1 VDHQAQREWERA
13 AGRPAATA
21 AFLAAVLTVV
31 SFAIRAPYSRD
42 AAAKHARHLK
52 GLVSYDKH
60 ASTLLV
66 SAVIGVVALLLLAV
80 VLFYLYRASRYRRP
94 EIPAFIAPLI
104 LIAPVCLGAGLL
116 AAHFDLKHIAHDFLQ
131 SGPRTDARAKHALEN
146 TSPVV
151 TALNLAGGLGV
162 ALSLVLTN
170 VNALRVGLVS
180 RFVGIVG
187 VIVGALQVLPLL
199 PQFVLEMFWLG
210 ALGLVFLDRWP
221 GGRGPA
227 WDSGEAIPWPTAAER
242 AEERAGEAAPLE
254 EDAAPEPGP
263 EAAPEP
269 ERPAHPRSKKRKRKR
284 RR

>member
-1 VDHQAQREWERA
+1 VEHQAQLEWERA
-13 AGRPAATA
+13 AGRPAAAA
-21 AFLAAVLTVV
+21 AFLAAALTVV

-66 SAVIGVVALLLLAV
+66 SAVIGLVALLLLAV

-94 EIPAFIAPLI
+94 EIPGFIAPLI
-104 LIAPVCLGAGLL
+104 IIAPICLGAGLL
-116 AAHFDLKHIAHDFLQ
+116 AAHFDLKHIAHDYVS
-131 SGPRTDARAKHALEN
+131 SGPRTDARAKHMLEN

-170 VNALRVGLVS
+170 VNAMRVGLVG
-180 RFVGIVG
+180 RFLGIVG

-210 ALGLVFLDRWP
+210 ALGLAFLDRWP

-242 AEERAGEAAPLE
+242 ARERAGELPPVE
-254 EDAAPEPGP
+254 EE
-263 EAAPEP
+263 EAEDTAGAPEP